1 MGFRYDKL
9 FELANSRGLNKTK
22 LRELAKISTVT
33 LAKLSKNEKVGLD
46 VIEKLCIA
54 LKCQPGDIMSFELPT
69 TNSLLTALRE
79 ESAMNLKGGIYH
91 TTQIKLAYN
100 SNHIEGSKLTEDQ
113 TRYIFETNTLGFES
127 EKELVNVDDII
138 ETINHFEAFRYLL
151 NVAEDELSEVIIK
164 EFHRILKSGTS
175 DSRKEWFKIGEYK
188 QRPNVV
194 GDTETSAP
202 EAVDSDIKKLLI
214 DYNAKREKRVGDL
227 IDFHFRFEKIHPF
240 QDGNGRVGRL
250 ILFKE
255 CLRYGIIPIMIE
267 DQYKMFYY
275 RGLKEYENERGYLV
289 DTCLNGQDM
298 YERLMDYFEI
308 AK

>member
-127 EKELVNVDDII
+127 EKESVNVDDII
-138 ETINHFEAFRYLL
+138 ETTNHFEAFRYLL

>member
-9 FELANSRGLNKTK
+9 FELANSRGLNKTR

-127 EKELVNVDDII
+127 EKESVNVDDII
-138 ETINHFEAFRYLL
+138 ETTNHFEAFRYLL